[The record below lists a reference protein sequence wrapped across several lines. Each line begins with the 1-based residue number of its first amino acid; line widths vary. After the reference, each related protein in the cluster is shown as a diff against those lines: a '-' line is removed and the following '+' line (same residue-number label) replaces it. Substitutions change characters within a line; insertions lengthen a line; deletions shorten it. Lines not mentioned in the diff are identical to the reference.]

1 MDSLDCFLQCLI
13 FVLVDELLAEQTS
26 KSSWAVKFEA
36 LLKTADKMYTT
47 GTLAWGSISNT
58 VSRILFENGGGGTP
72 QISQKFF
79 AKNVARIGE

>member
-1 MDSLDCFLQCLI
+1 MDSLDYFLRCLI

-58 VSRILFENGGGGTP
+58 VSRILFENGGGVPP